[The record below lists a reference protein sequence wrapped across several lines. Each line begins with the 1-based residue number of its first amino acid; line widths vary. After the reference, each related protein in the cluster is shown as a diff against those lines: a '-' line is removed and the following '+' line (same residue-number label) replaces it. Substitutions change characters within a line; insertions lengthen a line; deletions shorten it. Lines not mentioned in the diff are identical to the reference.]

1 MEKIRIV
8 IVDDHQLIC
17 DGLSRII
24 QEIPEFEVITTYQ
37 NPMEA
42 LQKIPVWKPD
52 ILLVDFEMP
61 GLNGIELIQKLKL
74 EIPDLRSILL
84 TMHLDKATVK
94 EALSQGVNAY
104 ILKNLDEFELRIA
117 LEKVKNNQNYYS
129 APVTEVLNNKS
140 KVIQKNSNSQLES
153 LSNRER
159 EVLRL
164 IAEAFSTKE
173 IAHQL
178 SVEISTIETH
188 RKSLLRKLDV
198 RNVAGLVRIAIQEG
212 LVT

>member
-61 GLNGIELIQKLKL
+61 GLNGLELIQKLKL

-173 IAHQL
+173 IAYQL

>member
-1 MEKIRIV
+1 MEKIKIV

-61 GLNGIELIQKLKL
+61 GLNGLELIQKLKL

>member
-61 GLNGIELIQKLKL
+61 GLNGLELIQKLKL

>member
-37 NPMEA
+37 NPIEA

-61 GLNGIELIQKLKL
+61 GLNGLELIQKLKL

-117 LEKVKNNQNYYS
+117 LEKVRNDQNYYS
-129 APVTEVLNNKS
+129 APVTEVLNDKY

>member
-1 MEKIRIV
+1 MEKIKIV

>member
-1 MEKIRIV
+1 MEKIKIV

-61 GLNGIELIQKLKL
+61 GLNGLELIQKLKL

-173 IAHQL
+173 IAYQL

>member
-1 MEKIRIV
+1 MEKIKIV

-74 EIPDLRSILL
+74 EIPGLRSILL

>member
-173 IAHQL
+173 IAYQL

>member
-24 QEIPEFEVITTYQ
+24 QEIPGFEVITTYQ

-61 GLNGIELIQKLKL
+61 GLNGLELIQKLKL

>member
-129 APVTEVLNNKS
+129 APVTEVLNNNS

-173 IAHQL
+173 IAYQL

>member
-1 MEKIRIV
+1 MEKISI
-8 IVDDHQLIC
+8 ILVDDHQLIC
-17 DGLSRII
+17 DGLCRII
-24 QEIPEFEVITTYQ
+24 QEIPGFEIIATYQ

-42 LQKIPVWKPD
+42 LRKIPVWKPD

-61 GLNGIELIQKLKL
+61 GLNGLELIQKLKQ
-74 EIPDLRSILL
+74 ESPELRSILL

-94 EALSQGVNAY
+94 EALSLGINAY

-129 APVTEVLNNKS
+129 APVTEVLYNKS
-140 KVIQKNSNSQLES
+140 KEIQKNSHSHLDG

-178 SVEISTIETH
+178 NVEVSTIETH

-212 LVT
+212 LVS

>member
-1 MEKIRIV
+1 MEKIKIV

-173 IAHQL
+173 IAYQL

>member
-24 QEIPEFEVITTYQ
+24 QEISGFEVITTYQ

-61 GLNGIELIQKLKL
+61 ILNGLELIQKLKL
-74 EIPDLRSILL
+74 ETPDLRSILL

-94 EALSQGVNAY
+94 EALSLGINAY

-117 LEKVKNNQNYYS
+117 LEKVRNNQNYYS
-129 APVTEVLNNKS
+129 APVTEVLNDKS
-140 KVIQKNSNSQLES
+140 KVIQKNSNSQLEG

-159 EVLRL
+159 EVLQL

-178 SVEISTIETH
+178 SVEVSTIETH

-212 LVT
+212 LVS

>member
-61 GLNGIELIQKLKL
+61 GLNGLELIQKLKL

-129 APVTEVLNNKS
+129 APVTEVLNDKS